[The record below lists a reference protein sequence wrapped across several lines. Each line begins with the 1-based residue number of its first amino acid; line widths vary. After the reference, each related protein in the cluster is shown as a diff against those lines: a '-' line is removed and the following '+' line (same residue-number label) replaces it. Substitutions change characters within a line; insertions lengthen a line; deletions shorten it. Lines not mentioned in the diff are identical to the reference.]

1 MKLGREFNIFLFSIN
16 LLLKR
21 KSSYYIFLILT
32 VLVFFIAS
40 ASFITASIKKELI
53 LTHEELPDIVI
64 QRVIGGVNSM
74 YIWTI

>member
-32 VLVFFIAS
+32 VLVFLSHLQA
-40 ASFITASIKKELI
+40 L
-53 LTHEELPDIVI
+53 LLHP
-64 QRVIGGVNSM
+64 
-74 YIWTI
+74 